1 MERLLDMMEIKVY
14 ALHAGITSIKEQ
26 GKQVEVLLSQQ
37 GTNDVNG
44 EALFKATQPL
54 GRAMK
59 LGVKEGQMKV
69 NLNKSANT
77 LDNLKFLVKCIEESM
92 TIQDED

>member
-1 MERLLDMMEIKVY
+1 MLYMQALLQSK
-14 ALHAGITSIKEQ
+14 S
-26 GKQVEVLLSQQ
+26 
-37 GTNDVNG
+37 TNDVNG